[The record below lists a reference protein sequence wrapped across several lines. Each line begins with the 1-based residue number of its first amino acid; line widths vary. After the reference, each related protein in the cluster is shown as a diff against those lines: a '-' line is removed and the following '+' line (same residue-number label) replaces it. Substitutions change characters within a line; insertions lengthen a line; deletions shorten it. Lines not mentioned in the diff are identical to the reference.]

1 MSLDRKWGAY
11 FTNYNDMRLG
21 EIAIKPINLTKV
33 EHNDIR
39 WFHLNDISCEKLYPH
54 MRRFIEKLK
63 GNL

>member
-1 MSLDRKWGAY
+1 
-11 FTNYNDMRLG
+11 MRLG